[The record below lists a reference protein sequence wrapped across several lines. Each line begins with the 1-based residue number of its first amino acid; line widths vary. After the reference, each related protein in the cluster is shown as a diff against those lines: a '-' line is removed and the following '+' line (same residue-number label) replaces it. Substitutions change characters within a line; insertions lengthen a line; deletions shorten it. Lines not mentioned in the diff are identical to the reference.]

1 MSNLNKV
8 LLMGRLGADPELR
21 YTTDGTPVAT
31 FRMATSESYKDKSG
45 VKQERT
51 EWHSIVAWRKL
62 AEIAGEYL
70 KKGRL
75 VYIEGRIQSREYEGR
90 DGVKRKVYEIVASD
104 MKMLPTGQGQS
115 QGYSQGQGQGQGQ
128 DDRKSFG
135 APKSHVEDDFVP
147 EMEDDVPM

>member
-1 MSNLNKV
+1 
-8 LLMGRLGADPELR
+8 
-21 YTTDGTPVAT
+21 
-31 FRMATSESYKDKSG
+31 MATSESYKDKSG

-104 MKMLPTGQGQS
+104 MKMLPTGQGQG
-115 QGYSQGQGQGQGQ
+115 QGYSQGQSQNQ
-128 DDRKSFG
+128 DDRRSFG
-135 APKSHVEDDFVP
+135 APKSNVEDDFVP

>member
-8 LLMGRLGADPELR
+8 LLMGRLGKDPELR

-31 FRMATSESYKDKSG
+31 FSLATSESYKDKSG

-51 EWHSIVAWRKL
+51 EWHNIVVWRKL

-75 VYIEGRIQSREYEGR
+75 VYIEGRIQSREFEGR
-90 DGVKRKVYEIVASD
+90 DGVKRKAYEIVASD
-104 MKMLPTGQGQS
+104 MKMMPS
-115 QGYSQGQGQGQGQ
+115 GQGQGQPQ
-128 DDRKSFG
+128 EERRPFG
-135 APKSHVEDDFVP
+135 SPRGPVDDDFVP

>member
-8 LLMGRLGADPELR
+8 LLMGRLGKDPELR

-31 FRMATSESYKDKSG
+31 FSMATSETYKDRSG

-51 EWHSIVAWRKL
+51 EWHNIVAWRKL

-75 VYIEGRIQSREYEGR
+75 VYVEGRIQSREYEGR
-90 DGVKRKVYEIVASD
+90 DGVKRRVYEIVASD
-104 MKMLPTGQGQS
+104 MKMMPS
-115 QGYSQGQGQGQGQ
+115 GQGQGQPQ
-128 DDRKSFG
+128 EERRPFG
-135 APKSHVEDDFVP
+135 APRGPADDDFVP

>member
-21 YTTDGTPVAT
+21 YTTDGTAVAT

-75 VYIEGRIQSREYEGR
+75 VYVEGRIQSREYEGR

-104 MKMLPTGQGQS
+104 MKMMPS
-115 QGYSQGQGQGQGQ
+115 GQGQGQGQ
-128 DDRKSFG
+128 PQEERRPFG
-135 APKSHVEDDFVP
+135 APKGPVDDDFVP

>member
-21 YTTDGTPVAT
+21 YTADGTPVAT
-31 FRMATSESYKDKSG
+31 FRMATSESYKDRSG
-45 VKQERT
+45 IKQERT
-51 EWHSIVAWRKL
+51 EWHSVVAWRKL

-90 DGVKRKVYEIVASD
+90 DGVKRKVFEIVASD
-104 MKMLPTGQGQS
+104 MKMLPSGQGQA
-115 QGYSQGQGQGQGQ
+115 QGQAQEE
-128 DDRKSFG
+128 RRSFG
-135 APKSHVEDDFVP
+135 SPRGPVEDDFVP
-147 EMEDDVPM
+147 EVEDDVPM

>member
-62 AEIAGEYL
+62 AELAGEYL

-115 QGYSQGQGQGQGQ
+115 QGYSQGQGQGQ

>member
-51 EWHSIVAWRKL
+51 EWHTIVAWRKL

-104 MKMLPTGQGQS
+104 MKMLPTGQGQG
-115 QGYSQGQGQGQGQ
+115 QGYSQGQNQ
-128 DDRKSFG
+128 DDRRGFG

>member
-8 LLMGRLGADPELR
+8 LLIGRLGADPELR
-21 YTTDGTPVAT
+21 YTADSTPVAT

-45 VKQERT
+45 NKQEKT

-75 VYIEGRIQSREYEGR
+75 VYIEGKIQSREYEGR
-90 DGVKRKVYEIVASD
+90 DGVKRKVFEIVASD
-104 MKMLPTGQGQS
+104 MKMLPTGQGQ
-115 QGYSQGQGQGQGQ
+115 GQGQ
-128 DDRKSFG
+128 DDKRSFG
-135 APKSHVEDDFVP
+135 GQRGPVEDEFP
-147 EMEDDVPM
+147 HEGEEDDVPM